1 MVKALGV
8 SESIEL
14 EKESWI
20 GSRKQKKNGRIPD
33 KLESYLNDHAQ
44 LNGKDLGPKIG
55 AILMTLTVEKKKKAR
70 HHPEELASIHWG
82 FEKRILMPC
91 IKNDRYIMSEGKIDY
106 ILWYGALTELET
118 NFIVVK
124 AKRLSSDH
132 YWNLLQ
138 NMAKIHWARKYAMRK
153 STIYGLATDGAQW
166 RFVHI
171 DEKGQQTGKLL
182 RWDDDSIQVIA
193 RINTIID
200 QAVSLAKHASRRRL
214 HPRQGSVYKMTG
226 CGIWDQVESEE
237 K

>member
-1 MVKALGV
+1 
-8 SESIEL
+8 
-14 EKESWI
+14 
-20 GSRKQKKNGRIPD
+20 
-33 KLESYLNDHAQ
+33 
-44 LNGKDLGPKIG
+44 
-55 AILMTLTVEKKKKAR
+55 MTLTVEKKKKAR

-138 NMAKIHWARKYAMRK
+138 NMGKYSEHLIACMDGGLIYLSAKIHWARKYAMRK

-171 DEKGQQTGKLL
+171 DEKGQVGGPA
-182 RWDDDSIQVIA
+182 I
-193 RINTIID
+193 
-200 QAVSLAKHASRRRL
+200 
-214 HPRQGSVYKMTG
+214 
-226 CGIWDQVESEE
+226 
-237 K
+237 